1 MREIKKLFMIFTKIG
16 FMLFGGGAMMLPLL
30 KAELVDKRKYLDEE
44 ELLDLYSISQC
55 TPGIIAVNSATFIG
69 YKLKGIAGAIAATF
83 GIILPSLL
91 IMMILASFLAY
102 FIDNRYVIYAF
113 SGIRIAILALI
124 FDVVINLAQKNL
136 KNWSKALVFVISLL
150 LIIFVKLSPVGLII
164 TIGIGSMLWG
174 EIKRKIS
181 K

>member
-124 FDVVINLAQKNL
+124 VDVVINLAQKNL